1 MSTDHPSPPDP
12 ATPPTNPTSR
22 PKLSSAVKGFVKFLI
37 GSEESQKSS
46 EISEQTFDIQP
57 TVPTVPLRSPPYAP
71 TVGKFINL
79 LAAWVGNVLF
89 WLSVIIAAGW
99 LIVGLS
105 IASIDRGQ
113 PTLGAFGIVFVV
125 AIIIVGI
132 GWGLRYFFTR

>member
-1 MSTDHPSPPDP
+1 MASKPMSTDPSPPDP
-12 ATPPTNPTSR
+12 TRPPTNPTSR
-22 PKLSSAVKGFVKFLI
+22 P
-37 GSEESQKSS
+37 
-46 EISEQTFDIQP
+46 
-57 TVPTVPLRSPPYAP
+57 TVPTVPPRSPPYAP

-125 AIIIVGI
+125 AIII
-132 GWGLRYFFTR
+132 